1 MENNELFRKK
11 AVERV
16 SSPEW
21 AAFGSIYTTVNGAGV
36 VRDKNLVIYIKVSDR
51 PSVDVGMDI
60 TVNGHKT
67 VVREIS
73 PEPMQVGEEVSEY
86 VLDTAGLESGDW
98 TYRVEADTD
107 LEDGVYE
114 ASITVESIHPIKFVT
129 N

>member
-1 MENNELFRKK
+1 
-11 AVERV
+11 
-16 SSPEW
+16 
-21 AAFGSIYTTVNGAGV
+21 
-36 VRDKNLVIYIKVSDR
+36 
-51 PSVDVGMDI
+51 MDI